1 MSVAV
6 LCVCGFVCDCA
17 FCFCSWLCLLEFAT
31 TKPLNT
37 VLLLQV
43 LVQMCMLCWWD
54 CPNLNSTSLWYKL
67 LLPAVVV
74 QVVVVVVCA
83 CGCALCLWL
92 CFVPVHVVV
101 AVLLVQPVPVLLC
114 CWSCRIF
121 LGNGKVP
128 FQCPSSPFWFL
139 KKSVALNVA
148 KLFAIAHTFLQSC
161 SLFNAGWVA
170 KSLRFLKESSDF
182 ANCNQ
187 VILPVL
193 GCFCFCGQVFGATAI
208 DFVGKLAILTRWA
221 ARGPPGIIFLCMRES
236 FGPSF

>member
-1 MSVAV
+1 MPVGI
-6 LCVCGFVCDCA
+6 CYHKTIEHCT
-17 FCFCSWLCLLEFAT
+17 FAT
-31 TKPLNT
+31 GFGSN
-37 VLLLQV
+37 VYALLVGL
-43 LVQMCMLCWWD
+43 
-54 CPNLNSTSLWYKL
+54 SEFEFHKF
-67 LLPAVVV
+67 VV
-74 QVVVVVVCA
+74 QIA
-83 CGCALCLWL
+83 LASCGCSSGCGCGLCLWL
-92 CFVPVHVVV
+92 CSVVV
-101 AVLLVQPVPVLLC
+101 AVLCACACGCGSAVGAACPCVVVLLVLSHFF
-114 CWSCRIF
+114 WKI
-121 LGNGKVP
+121 GKVP

-208 DFVGKLAILTRWA
+208 DFVGKLLILTRWA

>member
-1 MSVAV
+1 MTSCCCHLWLCLCFVSVAV

-121 LGNGKVP
+121 FGKWQGPLPMSIFTLLV
-128 FQCPSSPFWFL
+128 FEEVC
-139 KKSVALNVA
+139 
-148 KLFAIAHTFLQSC
+148 C
-161 SLFNAGWVA
+161 SECCKIV
-170 KSLRFLKESSDF
+170 
-182 ANCNQ
+182 CHCQ
-187 VILPVL
+187 Y
-193 GCFCFCGQVFGATAI
+193 
-208 DFVGKLAILTRWA
+208 ILT
-221 ARGPPGIIFLCMRES
+221 ILLFI
-236 FGPSF
+236 

>member
-1 MSVAV
+1 M
-6 LCVCGFVCDCA
+6 LCV
-17 FCFCSWLCLLEFAT
+17 
-31 TKPLNT
+31 
-37 VLLLQV
+37 
-43 LVQMCMLCWWD
+43 
-54 CPNLNSTSLWYKL
+54 
-67 LLPAVVV
+67 
-74 QVVVVVVCA
+74 
-83 CGCALCLWL
+83 CGCALCLCMWL
-92 CFVPVHVVV
+92 WQCCWCS
-101 AVLLVQPVPVLLC
+101 LSLC
-114 CWSCRIF
+114 CCVAGPVAFFWKI
-121 LGNGKVP
+121 GKVP

-193 GCFCFCGQVFGATAI
+193 GCFCFCGQLFGATAI

-221 ARGPPGIIFLCMRES
+221 ARGPPGIIFCV
-236 FGPSF
+236 